1 MPANAAACFHT
12 SALHPAQ
19 YSWPGKHDKG
29 LCLLPGS
36 RFPGVLL
43 PLFQAEQHLCTF
55 FKTSL
60 TIFPCCGIVVKST
73 TWARSSAGSA
83 SVSLLCPTELW
94 AFKWGVCRLVAQ
106 PRHAPKYG
114 PIAQLGERSVR
125 IREVKGSN
133 PSRSTNLPH
142 RFVRCG
148 VFCAQK
154 TLADR
159 AGLRTLKSDANRA
172 GSSMYFLKIHRFHV
186 SFFAFCRVLRASA
199 SLLCPLL
206 GNSFK
211 NFRTIVG

>member
-1 MPANAAACFHT
+1 MQRNSCGTARRK
-12 SALHPAQ
+12 AL
-19 YSWPGKHDKG
+19 DK
-29 LCLLPGS
+29 CLRKS
-36 RFPGVLL
+36 Y
-43 PLFQAEQHLCTF
+43 
-55 FKTSL
+55 
-60 TIFPCCGIVVKST
+60 TICVVKNI
-73 TWARSSAGSA
+73 WAYSSAGSA

-133 PSRSTNLPH
+133 PSRSIKRRIVLYDAA
-142 RFVRCG
+142 F
-148 VFCAQK
+148 FMLKK

-172 GSSMYFLKIHRFHV
+172 GSSMYFSKIHRFHV
-186 SFFAFCRVLRASA
+186 SFFAFCMMLRAST

-206 GNSFK
+206 GNFFK
-211 NFRTIVG
+211 NLRTIVG

>member
-1 MPANAAACFHT
+1 MKIAIKAPGRSQALSLSCNAMQRNSCGTARRKT
-12 SALHPAQ
+12 L
-19 YSWPGKHDKG
+19 DK
-29 LCLLPGS
+29 CRRKS
-36 RFPGVLL
+36 Y
-43 PLFQAEQHLCTF
+43 
-55 FKTSL
+55 
-60 TIFPCCGIVVKST
+60 TICVVKNI
-73 TWARSSAGSA
+73 WAYSSVGRA

-106 PRHAPKYG
+106 PSHAPKYG

-148 VFCAQK
+148 VFYAQK

-206 GNSFK
+206 GNFFK
-211 NFRTIVG
+211 NLRTIVG

>member
-1 MPANAAACFHT
+1 MQRNSCGTARRK
-12 SALHPAQ
+12 AL
-19 YSWPGKHDKG
+19 DK
-29 LCLLPGS
+29 CLRKS
-36 RFPGVLL
+36 Y
-43 PLFQAEQHLCTF
+43 
-55 FKTSL
+55 
-60 TIFPCCGIVVKST
+60 TICVVKNI
-73 TWARSSAGSA
+73 WAYSSAGSA

-106 PRHAPKYG
+106 PSYAPKYG

-148 VFCAQK
+148 VFYAQK

-172 GSSMYFLKIHRFHV
+172 GSSVYFLKIHRFHV

-206 GNSFK
+206 GNFFK
-211 NFRTIVG
+211 NFRTIVD

>member
-1 MPANAAACFHT
+1 MSCACKQN
-12 SALHPAQ
+12 LH
-19 YSWPGKHDKG
+19 Y
-29 LCLLPGS
+29 
-36 RFPGVLL
+36 
-43 PLFQAEQHLCTF
+43 PLDFLAEKRYTYQ
-55 FKTSL
+55 
-60 TIFPCCGIVVKST
+60 VEM
-73 TWARSSAGSA
+73 TWACSSVGSA

-106 PRHAPKYG
+106 PSHAPKYG

-148 VFCAQK
+148 VFYVQK

-172 GSSMYFLKIHRFHV
+172 GSSIYFLKIHRFH
-186 SFFAFCRVLRASA
+186 APTIYLRVAPRHPAV
-199 SLLCPLL
+199 LLSNLL
-206 GNSFK
+206 PK
-211 NFRTIVG
+211 L

>member
-12 SALHPAQ
+12 SALHSAQ

-43 PLFQAEQHLCTF
+43 PLFQAEQHLRTF

-60 TIFPCCGIVVKST
+60 TIFPCCGIVIKST

-106 PRHAPKYG
+106 PSHAPKYG

-133 PSRSTNLPH
+133 PSRSIKRRIVLYDAA
-142 RFVRCG
+142 F
-148 VFCAQK
+148 FMLKK

-172 GSSMYFLKIHRFHV
+172 GSSMYFLKIHRFHA

-206 GNSFK
+206 GNFFK
-211 NFRTIVG
+211 NFRTIVD